1 MQFKTFQHVLF
12 IGALTGVSVIFL
24 WVLAPYFYP
33 VFWAAV
39 LAIVFNPLQ
48 RFWLKRTKERM
59 TLATLL
65 TMLCIVLAVL
75 IPLGLLST
83 AVVKESINVYQNV
96 TSDPAFFEK
105 SLDNL
110 TDNAVIGKQLINAG
124 IDKELIAEKISEN
137 AKSIIGYV
145 ITHAAAVGQGAIKF
159 IVNFFIML
167 YVLYYFLKYGRFLV
181 DKLIRLLPIG
191 DKKEK
196 HLFEKFASTT
206 RATIKGTLVI
216 GIIQGILGGLLFWIV
231 GINAPVIWGAVMAVF
246 SILPAVGPML
256 VWAPTGII
264 LLATGNAWQGI
275 LVLIFGA
282 LVIGTIDNILRP
294 PLVGKDT
301 EMPDVFIL
309 LSTLGGLTV
318 FGISGFVIGPII
330 AAFFLAMWHMF
341 EEEYQGDLIENNP
354 Q

>member
-96 TSDPAFFEK
+96 TSDPAFFE
-105 SLDNL
+105 
-110 TDNAVIGKQLINAG
+110 
-124 IDKELIAEKISEN
+124 
-137 AKSIIGYV
+137 KSIIGYV

-301 EMPDVFIL
+301 EIPDVFIL